1 MTEYSMFKGKKIK
14 TTYCL
19 FGKIIEVVDRK
30 TNKGQRNFQE
40 IKKDGNSNPIL
51 SKFSI

>member
-1 MTEYSMFKGKKIK
+1 MIEYSMYKGKKIK

-19 FGKIIEVVDRK
+19 FGKIIEVVDRE
-30 TNKGQRNFQE
+30 TNKNKSYFQE